1 MEQKSRVPFTCENI
15 AFNFRLEEQ
24 LVDTSKMLHF
34 VFKNK
39 TVNFVPISSPRGN
52 TARLNADRNLKKAK
66 QSLHFGEVVGHRQSE
81 QEKGLLEGCS
91 TALWDR
97 CNGFG
102 SDSGWSLRASIAT
115 SRYFCGHQPKHG
127 TWKICLNQNLRRLI
141 CKPDSPCML
150 NYGDY
155 WREVSDQHFEVRT
168 RCLKW
173 KICKAQLQLLQ
184 RSACE

>member
-102 SDSGWSLRASIAT
+102 SDSG
-115 SRYFCGHQPKHG
+115 
-127 TWKICLNQNLRRLI
+127 
-141 CKPDSPCML
+141 
-150 NYGDY
+150 
-155 WREVSDQHFEVRT
+155 
-168 RCLKW
+168 
-173 KICKAQLQLLQ
+173 
-184 RSACE
+184 